1 LSPCGRAWR
10 SAVMKKI
17 LALSMAAALPVAMP
31 RAETLNLPDTPMA
44 GNTVVVTASRSPE
57 TSFDTLAYATVI
69 DRAEIEST
77 LAVDIADILG
87 REAGI
92 DVARTGGPGQQTA
105 IFMRGANSNHTVLL
119 IDGVRIN
126 PGTIGVAAVQN
137 IAPELVDHIEIV
149 RGPRSS
155 IYGSDAIGGV
165 INVVM
170 RDPHTSGGD
179 VAAHYGQ
186 FNTRNAT
193 GDAHFADGTS
203 SIMAAVNWLESTGYP
218 MEVGDTTDRG
228 YRNLSFTLAGH
239 TRLGT
244 VDLAAHAWRS
254 SGDVQY
260 STLDYSNFPT
270 PAGVLPADERYV
282 TSMTSAEA
290 GSSLT
295 PSLKTH
301 FLVSEVTDDIRQ
313 TIGSSD
319 YETTHRRTVD
329 WQNDWA
335 TGIHAVTFGAI
346 IESQHT
352 VSSVYGSGF
361 DASTHRDQYYA
372 QDRVA
377 SGRNRITAAFGYVQ
391 DGLFGGHSTW
401 NAAYGFEI
409 DRDTIISASVGTAF
423 RAPDTTDLYGFGGN
437 ALLRPE
443 TSRNIEMDLKHRIG
457 TQQLVTLALYDNRI
471 TNLIEYA
478 PMPTPDDPYNG
489 INENVG
495 HARSR
500 GMDAAWDYSGK
511 QWRAHLSVNL
521 QDPKDLDTGELLL
534 RRSRA
539 SGKLTVDR
547 SLSTLQELGMDVVAI
562 GRRADIDNFFGTPLA
577 DGAYTLV
584 GVRWRGSLARGWT
597 FEARIDNLLDHAYQT
612 ANGYPG
618 PRRGLY
624 GGFRYA
630 FD

>member
-1 LSPCGRAWR
+1 
-10 SAVMKKI
+10 MKKNLI
-17 LALSMAAALPVAMP
+17 LAIAAALPVAVSHG
-31 RAETLNLPDTPMA
+31 ETPNLPATPMA
-44 GNTVVVTASRSPE
+44 GNTVVVTASRAPE
-57 TSFDTLAYATVI
+57 TSFDALAYATVI

-170 RDPHTSGGD
+170 RDPQTSGGD

-193 GDAHFADGTS
+193 GDVHFADGTS

-218 MEVGDTTDRG
+218 MEIGDTTDRG
-228 YRNLSFTLAGH
+228 YRNLSFTIAGH
-239 TRLGT
+239 TRIGAI
-244 VDLAAHAWRS
+244 DLAAHAWRS

-282 TSMTSAEA
+282 TAMTSAEA
-290 GSSLT
+290 ASLLT

-301 FLVSEVTDDIRQ
+301 LLVSEVIDDIRQ

-329 WQNDWA
+329 WQNDWTA
-335 TGIHAVTFGAI
+335 GAQAVTFGAL

-352 VSSVYGSGF
+352 LSSVYGSGF

-372 QDRVA
+372 QDRVTL
-377 SGRNRITAAFGYVQ
+377 GQHRLTAALGYAQ
-391 DGLFGGHSTW
+391 DGLFGGHFTW

-409 DRDTIISASVGTAF
+409 DRNTILSASIGTAF

-437 ALLRPE
+437 PTLRPE
-443 TSRNIEMDLKHRIG
+443 TSRNVEIDVKHRIG
-457 TQQLVTLALYDNRI
+457 TQQLVTLSLYDNRI

-478 PMPTPDDPYNG
+478 QMPTPDNPYNG
-489 INENVG
+489 MNENVG

-500 GMDAAWDYSGK
+500 GMDAAWDYSGRP
-511 QWRAHLSVNL
+511 WRAHVSINL
-521 QDPKDLDTGELLL
+521 QDPKDLDTGEALL

-539 SGKLTVDR
+539 SGKLSVARALDAR
-547 SLSTLQELGMDVVAI
+547 QEVGVDVVSI
-562 GRRADIDNFFGTPLA
+562 GRRADLDNFLGTPLT

-584 GVRWRGSLARGWT
+584 GLRWRDSLERGWT
-597 FEARIDNLLDHAYQT
+597 LEARIDNLLDHGYQT

-618 PRRGLY
+618 PRRGIY
-624 GGFRYA
+624 GGVRYA